1 MIVEELAQNIVKT
14 GFETFGR
21 DVIIQAKNRV
31 IDIVGCTIGGA
42 NASGCAE
49 LRELVHEWGGKEE
62 AAILIHGEKAPAHNA
77 AMINSIMARAFDY
90 GVFTPYI
97 GEKPIWVHN
106 AESTVPTAITIADWK
121 HAGGKE
127 LLTALI
133 LGDDITTRIT
143 AASTRAISSGW
154 DNPGTTC
161 KFGTTAVA
169 GKLLGL
175 DERQIIHA
183 WGVVLNQLAGSFQ
196 PIQDG
201 THSFRLAQGL
211 AARDGIIA
219 AELAGKGWT
228 GAKDPLLGRYGY
240 FALYCQ
246 QSDPHLLTA
255 DLGKKFY
262 GDSIFKP
269 YPSCRHIHSTIDCCL
284 ELVQNYDIRAEDV
297 EKITLAVAPMHF
309 DSPLNQ
315 PFMPGDFP
323 QGHATFSLRY
333 HIANILIRKQ
343 ITLEHLTEKMI
354 NDPEIADLAGKID
367 INGSIPPHDIETA
380 SIKIKM
386 KDGREFSADKDFAKG
401 NPVKRPLSQRE
412 IETKFTDNVAFSKTI
427 SRSNADKVLNML
439 HNLEEVDDIS
449 HLVKLLVV

>member
-14 GFETFGR
+14 GFEKFDS
-21 DVIIQAKNRV
+21 DVVTHAKNRI

-42 NASGCAE
+42 NASGCSE
-49 LRELVHEWGGKEE
+49 LRDLVGEWDGKEE
-62 AAILIHGEKAPAHNA
+62 ATVLIHGQKAPAHNA
-77 AMINSIMARAFDY
+77 AMINSIMARAYDY

-97 GEKPIWVHN
+97 GGKPIWVHN
-106 AESTVPTAITIADWK
+106 DESTIPTAITVADWK

-154 DNPGTTC
+154 DNPGTST

-169 GKLLGL
+169 SKLLGL
-175 DERQIIHA
+175 NERQIVHA
-183 WGVVLNQLAGSFQ
+183 WGIVLNQLAGSFQ

-211 AARDGIIA
+211 ASRDGIIA

-246 QSDPHLLTA
+246 QSDPGWLIA
-255 DLGKKFY
+255 DLGEKYY

-284 ELVQNYDIRAEDV
+284 ELVQDHDIIAKDV
-297 EKITLAVAPMHF
+297 KNITLAVAPMHH

-315 PFMPGDFP
+315 PFIPGDFP

-343 ITLEHLTEKMI
+343 IKLEHLTETMI
-354 NDPEIADLAGKID
+354 NDPEIADLAGKVE
-367 INGSIPPHDIETA
+367 INGSIPPDEIETA
-380 SIKIKM
+380 SIKIM
-386 KDGREFSADKDFAKG
+386 MIDGREFSAFRDFAKG
-401 NPVKRPLSQRE
+401 NPVKRPLSQGE
-412 IETKFTDNVAFSKTI
+412 IETKFRDNVAFSKTV
-427 SRSNADKVLNML
+427 SPTNADKVLNML
-439 HNLEEVDDIS
+439 KNLEDVDDIS
-449 HLVKLLVV
+449 SLVELLVV

>member
-1 MIVEELAQNIVKT
+1 MIVEELARNIVKT
-14 GFETFGR
+14 GFETF
-21 DVIIQAKNRV
+21 DSDTITQAKNRI
-31 IDIVGCTIGGA
+31 IDIVGCAIGGA
-42 NASGCAE
+42 NASGCSE
-49 LRELVHEWGGKEE
+49 LRELVRDWSGQEE
-62 AAILIHGEKAPAHNA
+62 ATVLIHGEKAPAHNA

-106 AESTVPTAITIADWK
+106 AESTVPVAITVADWK

-154 DNPGTTC
+154 DNPGTST

-175 DERQIIHA
+175 DESQIVHS
-183 WGVVLNQLAGSFQ
+183 WGIVLNQLAGSFQ

-211 AARDGIIA
+211 AARDGIVA
-219 AELAGKGWT
+219 AELAGKGWS

-246 QSDPHLLTA
+246 ESDPHWLTA

-262 GDSIFKP
+262 GDNIFKP
-269 YPSCRHIHSTIDCCL
+269 YPSCRHIHPTIDCCL
-284 ELVQNYDIRAEDV
+284 ELVQNHDIRAEDI

-315 PFMPGDFP
+315 PFIPGDFP

-343 ITLEHLTEKMI
+343 IKLEHLTGKMI
-354 NDPEIADLAGKID
+354 NAPEIAELAGKID
-367 INGSIPPHDIETA
+367 INSSIPPEEIETA
-380 SIKIKM
+380 SLKIGM
-386 KDGREFSADKDFAKG
+386 KNGSEFSANKDFAKG
-401 NPVKRPLSQRE
+401 NPVKRPLSQGE
-412 IETKFTDNVAFSKTI
+412 IETKFRDNVAFSKTI
-427 SRSNADKVLNML
+427 SPSNADKVLNML
-439 HNLEEVDDIS
+439 KNLEDVDDIS
-449 HLVKLLVV
+449 RLVELLIV

>member
-1 MIVEELAQNIVKT
+1 MIVEELAQNIVQT
-14 GFETFGR
+14 GFKTFGS
-21 DVIIQAKNRV
+21 DVVTHAKNRI

-42 NASGCAE
+42 NASGCSE
-49 LRELVHEWGGKEE
+49 LRELVREWSGKGE
-62 AAILIHGEKAPAHNA
+62 ATVLIHGEKAPAHNA
-77 AMINSIMARAFDY
+77 AMINSIMARAYDY

-106 AESTVPTAITIADWK
+106 DESTVPTAITVSDWT
-121 HAGGKE
+121 HAGGQE

-143 AASTRAISSGW
+143 AASTRPVSSGW
-154 DNPGTTC
+154 DNPGTST

-175 DERQIIHA
+175 NERQIVHA
-183 WGVVLNQLAGSFQ
+183 WGIVLNQLAGSFQ

-219 AELAGKGWT
+219 AELAGRGWT

-246 QSDPHLLTA
+246 QSDPHMLTA

-262 GDSIFKP
+262 GDNIFKP

-284 ELVQNYDIRAEDV
+284 ELVQNHDIKAEDI
-297 EKITLAVAPMHF
+297 EKITLAVAPMHS

-315 PFMPGDFP
+315 PFALGDFP

-333 HIANILIRKQ
+333 HVSNILIRKR
-343 ITLEHLTEKMI
+343 IKLEHLTEKMI
-354 NDPEIADLAGKID
+354 RDPEIAELAGKIE
-367 INGSIPPHDIETA
+367 INGTIPPDKIETA

-386 KDGREFSADKDFAKG
+386 RDGREFSARKDFARG
-401 NPVKRPLSQRE
+401 NPVKSPLSKGE
-412 IETKFTDNVAFSKTI
+412 IEAKFKDNVAFSRTI
-427 SRSNADKVLNML
+427 SPGNADKILVMLN
-439 HNLEEVDDIS
+439 NLEEVKDIS
-449 HLVKLLVV
+449 RLIELLVV

>member
-1 MIVEELAQNIVKT
+1 MIVEELARNVV
-14 GFETFGR
+14 ETDFAAFDR
-21 DVIIQAKNRV
+21 DVVARAKNRV
-31 IDIVGCTIGGA
+31 IDIVGCAIGGA

-49 LRELVHEWGGKEE
+49 LRALVREWGGKEQ
-62 AAILIHGEKAPAHNA
+62 ATVLIHGEKAPAHNA
-77 AMINSIMARAFDY
+77 ALVNSIMARAFDF

-106 AESTVPTAITIADWK
+106 AESTVPVAITLADWRR
-121 HAGGKE
+121 AGGKE

-133 LGDDITTRIT
+133 LGDDITTRVT
-143 AASTRAISSGW
+143 AATVRAVSSGW

-175 DERQIIHA
+175 DERQMVHA
-183 WGVVLNQLAGSFQ
+183 WGIVLNQLAGSFQ

-211 AARDGIIA
+211 AARDGVIA

-246 QSDPHLLTA
+246 QHDPRPLTA

-262 GDSIFKP
+262 GDSIYKP
-269 YPSCRHIHSTIDCCL
+269 YPSCRHIHSTIDCAL
-284 ELVQNYDIRAEDV
+284 ELVQNHDITAQDV
-297 EKITLAVAPMHF
+297 KEITLAVAPMHS

-315 PFMPGDFP
+315 PFLPGDFP

-343 ITLEHLTEKMI
+343 IKLEHLTEKMI
-354 NDPEIADLAGKID
+354 KDPEIAELAGKIS
-367 INGSIPPHDIETA
+367 INGSIPPEKIETA
-380 SIKIKM
+380 SLKITM
-386 KDGREFSADKDFAKG
+386 KDGKEYSTSRDFAKG
-401 NPVKRPLSQRE
+401 NPVKRPLSKGE
-412 IETKFTDNVAFSKTI
+412 IEAKFRDNVAFSKTL
-427 SRSNADKVLNML
+427 SKSNAEKLLDMLN
-439 HNLEEVDDIS
+439 NLEEVGEIS
-449 HLVKLLVV
+449 RVVELLVA

>member
-1 MIVEELAQNIVKT
+1 MIVEVLAQNIVKT
-14 GFETFGR
+14 GFETFSR
-21 DVIIQAKNRV
+21 DVITRAKNRV
-31 IDIVGCTIGGA
+31 IDIVGCAIGGA

-49 LRELVHEWGGKEE
+49 LRELVREWGGKQE
-62 AAILIHGEKAPAHNA
+62 ATVLIHGEKAPAHNA

-106 AESTVPTAITIADWK
+106 AESTVPTAVTIADWK

-161 KFGTTAVA
+161 KFGATAVA

-175 DERQIIHA
+175 DERQIVHA
-183 WGVVLNQLAGSFQ
+183 WGIVLNQLAGSFQ

-211 AARDGIIA
+211 AARDGIVA
-219 AELAGKGWT
+219 AELAAKGWT

-246 QSDPHLLTA
+246 EYDPHLLTA
-255 DLGKKFY
+255 DLEKQFY

-284 ELVQNYDIRAEDV
+284 ELVQNYDIRVENI
-297 EKITLAVAPMHF
+297 EKITLAIAPMHF

-343 ITLEHLTEKMI
+343 VKLEHLTEQMI
-354 NDPEIADLAGKID
+354 NDPEIADLTGKID
-367 INGSIPPHDIETA
+367 INGSIPPDKIESA
-380 SIKIKM
+380 GLKIKM

-401 NPVKRPLSQRE
+401 NPVKRPLSKEE
-412 IETKFTDNVAFSKTI
+412 IETKFRDNVAFSKTV
-427 SRSNADKVLNML
+427 SPGNAEKALNML
-439 HNLEEVDDIS
+439 NNLEEIDDIS
-449 HLVKLLVV
+449 RLVELLVI

>member
-343 ITLEHLTEKMI
+343 IKLEHLTEKMI